1 MYIILFKTITIKYML
16 LTYFIVIVIFIILC
30 IMFHSYY
37 TLLIKKRYIIPT
49 LIDRFINYQINIQ
62 HIPGICIMI
71 NEHQHPSFFHSYGF
85 ANIETKE
92 KMSLHHLFEIGSLGK
107 QFIAFSILLLH
118 QENRLSLYDSIDRYF
133 PILSSLNLGTITI
146 YQLVTH
152 TSGLELLP
160 KHFRKTYE
168 YSYDEFLQLVCKS
181 HLGFYPGCGW
191 RYSHT
196 GYILLVLIIEMIC
209 QESYFDFM
217 KSRIF
222 QPLKMNSVI
231 SNETLPKIT
240 HGYRQKTIR
249 RSRSQP
255 IGNMLLSAYIENE
268 EPVSKFMN
276 FATGGIAM
284 SIIDF
289 AKWDSFLYHPY
300 LLGERLSQM
309 MFESSYLNDG
319 TTHFYGMGFR
329 IDPLS
334 KYNIIYHDGVWKGFT
349 CSILHYQEEQL
360 SIIIFCN
367 CLNAP
372 TTEIAQVIKHIYQ
385 KGLVYVE

>member
-1 MYIILFKTITIKYML
+1 MLFIYVIIIVVFILIT
-16 LTYFIVIVIFIILC
+16 

-37 TLLIKKRYIIPT
+37 TLLIKKRYVIPT
-49 LIDRFINYQINIQ
+49 LIDRFINYQLNIQ
-62 HIPGICIMI
+62 HIPGLCLLI
-71 NEHQHPSFFHSYGF
+71 NESQRTSFIHNYGF

-92 KMSLHHLFEIGSLGK
+92 KMSIHHLFEIGSLGK

-133 PILSSLNLGTITI
+133 PMMSSLKVGMITI
-146 YQLVTH
+146 YQLATH

-160 KHFRKTYE
+160 KHFKGIYE
-168 YSYDEFLQLVCKS
+168 YSHENFIELVCNS
-181 HLGFYPGCGW
+181 RLGFYPGCGW

-196 GYILLVLIIEMIC
+196 GYILLVFIIEIIT
-209 QESYFDFM
+209 QGSYFDFM

-231 SNETLPKIT
+231 SNHTFETKTLPRIS

-249 RSRSQP
+249 RSRSHP
-255 IGNMLLSAYIENE
+255 VGNMLLSTYIENE
-268 EPVSKFMN
+268 EPNSKFMS

-289 AKWDSFLYHPY
+289 AKWDAFLYRPY
-300 LLGERLSQM
+300 LIQEHLLEF
-309 MFESSYLNDG
+309 MFGSSYLNDG
-319 TTHFYGMGFR
+319 TSHFYGMGFR

-334 KYNIIYHDGVWKGFT
+334 KYNVIYHDGTWRGFT
-349 CSILHYQEEQL
+349 CSILHYQEEDL
-360 SIIIFCN
+360 SIIVFCN

-372 TTEIAQVIKHIYQ
+372 TTEIAQVVKHIYQ
-385 KGLVYVE
+385 KGLVYAD